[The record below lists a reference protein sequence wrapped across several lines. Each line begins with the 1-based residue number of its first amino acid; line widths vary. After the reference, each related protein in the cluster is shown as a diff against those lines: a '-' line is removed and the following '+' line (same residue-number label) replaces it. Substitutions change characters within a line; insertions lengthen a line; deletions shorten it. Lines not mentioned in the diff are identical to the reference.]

1 MQAEA
6 KPFVHSSLINQSI
19 SLISG
24 STAHRTFSSPFSQ
37 SINVLFL
44 SEITKILTCVLKII
58 QKSRKNTG
66 PISDKKVGW
75 LELNST
81 GLSICSYFNFKLP
94 SGLIPAIFSDAF
106 RG

>member
-58 QKSRKNTG
+58 QKSRK
-66 PISDKKVGW
+66 KYWAYFRQEGW
-75 LELNST
+75 LV
-81 GLSICSYFNFKLP
+81 GIKLH
-94 SGLIPAIFSDAF
+94 GALYL
-106 RG
+106 